1 MAYPL
6 EGLTGIFLCASW
18 PCDGQGC
25 SGELADELMRGSR
38 RAHQGLPV
46 SSPNPPGSSPVSSG
60 RPGDPR
66 SLLRSTKNYDLS
78 INSVS
83 PVSPVSS
90 GRPGD
95 PRSLLRSTKN
105 YVLSTHPVS
114 PVSPVSSGRPGDPRS
129 DLHSTENYVLSTKL
143 GPRAAEDRRALI
155 NPFGRP
161 ATSFFTCSGGCCCRL
176 RRARG
181 MV

>member
-1 MAYPL
+1 MAYPPG
-6 EGLTGIFLCASW
+6 GLTGKSLCATW

-46 SSPNPPGSSPVSSG
+46 SSPNPPGSSPELTQAHPVSSG

-66 SLLRSTKNYDLS
+66 SFLRSTKKYVLS
-78 INSVS
+78 TNSVS

-95 PRSLLRSTKN
+95 PRSLLRSTK
-105 YVLSTHPVS
+105 
-114 PVSPVSSGRPGDPRS
+114 
-129 DLHSTENYVLSTKL
+129 NYVLSTKL